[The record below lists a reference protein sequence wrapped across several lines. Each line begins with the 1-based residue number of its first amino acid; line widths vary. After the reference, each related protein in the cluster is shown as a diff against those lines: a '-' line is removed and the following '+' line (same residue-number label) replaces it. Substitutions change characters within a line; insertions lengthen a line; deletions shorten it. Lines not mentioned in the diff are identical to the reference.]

1 MTTARPAPLLGD
13 YYRSTEG
20 DTAQDAADRKL
31 IQAEALAHL
40 LTGEQGDAL
49 RLLSDDLQDNI
60 CFLLSDLIGEY
71 RLFLR
76 RAEHEASR
84 KPTAHTV
91 AKELHKAHRII
102 AIALNALDGDAR
114 RHFIDDVRSAGL
126 EGEGVTRANERSA
139 LLAQMGFDTRE
150 AQA

>member
-1 MTTARPAPLLGD
+1 MTTARPEPLLGD

-20 DTAQDAADRKL
+20 DSAQDTADRKL

-40 LTGEQGDAL
+40 LTGEQGEAL
-49 RLLSDDLQDNI
+49 RMLSEDLQDSI

-76 RAEHEASR
+76 RAEHEAAR
-84 KPTAHTV
+84 KSPAHAV
-91 AKELHKAHRII
+91 AEELHKAHRII
-102 AIALNALDGDAR
+102 AIALNALEGDAR

-139 LLAQMGFDTRE
+139 LLARMGFDTRE
-150 AQA
+150 VQA